1 MKEAVFIAVSVH
13 IVNVSDMYKVAYY
26 GIKNG
31 GLEEHINTVCKGG
44 VWELHSVT
52 IDEPFYLVIYKKV
65 KNETEDKG

>member
-1 MKEAVFIAVSVH
+1 
-13 IVNVSDMYKVAYY
+13 MYKVAYY

-44 VWELHSVT
+44 VWKLHSVT